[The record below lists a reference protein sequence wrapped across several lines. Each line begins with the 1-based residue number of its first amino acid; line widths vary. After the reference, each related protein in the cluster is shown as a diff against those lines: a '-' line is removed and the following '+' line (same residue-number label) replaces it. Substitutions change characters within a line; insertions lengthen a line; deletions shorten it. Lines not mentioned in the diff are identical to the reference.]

1 MGIAAL
7 KFTEGKYSSN
17 MMKLIL
23 LTALAAVALAEP
35 EPHYGYYGYPYY
47 HQLGWPS
54 VRAPGFSSTC
64 WGCRGKRSAEVDN
77 VNRVSGSSPFPSY
90 TAAWPG
96 ATVSVNHM
104 GKRSADAEPE
114 ADADADAYYGYYGYG
129 GHGYALPGH
138 SYAHFGYGYP
148 YHHYGKR
155 SAEPEP
161 HYGYY
166 GYPYG
171 YYGYPYYHHAIAHPA
186 LKVVDGAAGVHP
198 GGATSSVSR
207 SPQGLRGKR
216 SAEVDNVNRVSG
228 ASPFPSYTAAWP
240 GATVSVDHGKR
251 KRSAEPHGYFGYYGH
266 PFYYHPY
273 AYFHGPAAK
282 PAAID
287 GDAYTAE
294 WPGATVSVDHIAK
307 RSAELVDNVNQV
319 SGSSPFP
326 SYTAAWPGAT
336 VSVDHGK

>member
-1 MGIAAL
+1 MGQLSPVSDLGNISAR
-7 KFTEGKYSSN
+7 
-17 MMKLIL
+17 MKTL
-23 LTALAAVALAEP
+23 LAIVALFALVAMAFAEP
-35 EPHYGYYGYPYY
+35 EPEPYRGYGYGGYGRGYGYGGYGRGYGGYGRGYYGRKKREAEADAVAKPEAEADADADAEADADAAPYYYGGYYGRGYGYGGYGYGYPYGGY
-47 HQLGWPS
+47 GY
-54 VRAPGFSSTC
+54 GYY
-64 WGCRGKRSAEVDN
+64 RGKRSADAEVNN
-77 VNRVSGSSPFPSY
+77 VNRVSGGSPFPSY

-96 ATVSVNHM
+96 ATVSVN
-104 GKRSADAEPE
+104 
-114 ADADADAYYGYYGYG
+114 
-129 GHGYALPGH
+129 
-138 SYAHFGYGYP
+138 
-148 YHHYGKR
+148 
-155 SAEPEP
+155 
-161 HYGYY
+161 
-166 GYPYG
+166 
-171 YYGYPYYHHAIAHPA
+171 
-186 LKVVDGAAGVHP
+186 
-198 GGATSSVSR
+198 
-207 SPQGLRGKR
+207 
-216 SAEVDNVNRVSG
+216 
-228 ASPFPSYTAAWP
+228 
-240 GATVSVDHGKR
+240 HGKR